1 MKLVQILTIIFCL
14 GIFLIPKDNFYAQA
28 SQETCCKKESK
39 SDDCCKNHHTS
50 SKEHHSKDKES
61 KSSCNDDCCTLCVS
75 CAPFLEITPSKSLLS
90 LDLSNFNLTQNLQF
104 QYSDPYVSDGLKDI
118 WQPPKLG

>member
-1 MKLVQILTIIFCL
+1 M
-14 GIFLIPKDNFYAQA
+14 IPKDNFYAQA

-39 SDDCCKNHHTS
+39 SDDCCKNNHTS

-90 LDLSNFNLTQNLQF
+90 LDLSHFNLTQNLQF

>member
-1 MKLVQILTIIFCL
+1 VKLVQILTIIFCL

-50 SKEHHSKDKES
+50 SKEDHSKES
-61 KSSCNDDCCTLCVS
+61 KSSCNDDCCTFCVS
-75 CAPFLEITPSKSLLS
+75 CAPFLEITSSKNLLS
-90 LDLSNFNLTQNLQF
+90 LDFSNFNLTENLQF